1 MQTEL
6 DVETLELTKSEPFN
20 EAGKKKKKVQIRA
33 RQTEVKLI
41 LT

>member
-20 EAGKKKKKVQIRA
+20 EAGKKKKKRY
-33 RQTEVKLI
+33 K
-41 LT
+41 